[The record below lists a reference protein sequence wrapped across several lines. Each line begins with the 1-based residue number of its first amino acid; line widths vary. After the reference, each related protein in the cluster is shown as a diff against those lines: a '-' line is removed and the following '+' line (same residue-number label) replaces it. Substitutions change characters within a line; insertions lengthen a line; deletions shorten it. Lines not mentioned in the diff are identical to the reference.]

1 MNPFFV
7 LLVLRLSE
15 FPPVPEKISKQK
27 VIVYKSRVDPTIVKL
42 TAEKMKYKLFGKF
55 GLSKRKSE
63 EIRVVSVDK
72 YYEPYTLIDAKYNIR
87 YFKRR
92 TFTLNADSETEE
104 AKVLGESFVPEAVA
118 GEAGETGKAI
128 TLEAELWSS
137 YDDKAYLVLDKE
149 GKEIPPDQVPAAPS
163 EDHPEKI
170 LKEFGKKSGAVKGS
184 PRKDIDMVKSRIV
197 KRPSDIAEIE
207 EELFDISEHAVIYSP
222 LYEITFRNVRTGDE
236 KVVKIDGVSAK
247 IISEK

>member
-1 MNPFFV
+1 LKEM
-7 LLVLRLSE
+7 
-15 FPPVPEKISKQK
+15 PPVPEKISKRK

-55 GLSKRKSE
+55 GLSKRKAE

-72 YYEPYTLIDAKYNIR
+72 YYEPYTLIDAKYKIR
-87 YFKRR
+87 YFKKRIY
-92 TFTLNADSETEE
+92 TLNVDAGTEE
-104 AKVLGESFVPEAVA
+104 VKILGASYLPEPVSNAARESEEPKKAV
-118 GEAGETGKAI
+118 

-184 PRKDIDMVKSRIV
+184 SRKEIDMVKSRIV
-197 KRPSDIAEIE
+197 NRPQDIDEIE
-207 EELFDISEHAVIYSP
+207 EELFNISEHAVIYSP
-222 LYEITFRNVRTGDE
+222 LYEITFRNVRTGE
-236 KVVKIDGVSAK
+236 ERVIKIDGVSAK
-247 IISEK
+247 ILSEK

>member
-1 MNPFFV
+1 
-7 LLVLRLSE
+7 
-15 FPPVPEKISKQK
+15 
-27 VIVYKSRVDPTIVKL
+27 VKL

-55 GLSKRKSE
+55 GLSKRKAE

-87 YFKRR
+87 YFKRKVY
-92 TFTLNADSETEE
+92 TLNVDSETEE
-104 AKVLGESFVPEAVA
+104 VKILGETYMPETVPDAA
-118 GEAGETGKAI
+118 GESGKAV

-137 YDDKAYLVLDKE
+137 YHDKAYLVLDKD
-149 GKEIPPDQVPAAPS
+149 GKEIRPDQVPAAPS

-170 LKEFGKKSGAVKGS
+170 LKEFGKKSGVVKGS

-207 EELFDISEHAVIYSP
+207 EELFSISEHAVIYSP

-236 KVVKIDGVSAK
+236 KVIKIDGVSAK

>member
-1 MNPFFV
+1 M
-7 LLVLRLSE
+7 LRLSE
-15 FPPVPEKISKQK
+15 IPPVPEKISKRK

-55 GLSKRKSE
+55 ALSKRKSE

-72 YYEPYTLIDAKYNIR
+72 YYEPYTLIDARYNIR
-87 YFKRR
+87 YFKRKVY
-92 TFTLNADSETEE
+92 TLGVDPETEE
-104 AKVLGESFVPEAVA
+104 AKILGASYVPETVSSGSGES
-118 GEAGETGKAI
+118 GEPDRVI

-137 YDDKAYLVLDKE
+137 YDDKAYIVLNKE

-170 LKEFGKKSGAVKGS
+170 LKEFGKKSGVVKGS
-184 PRKDIDMVKSRIV
+184 PRKEIDMVKSRIV

-207 EELFDISEHAVIYSP
+207 DELFHISEHAVIYSP

-236 KVVKIDGVSAK
+236 RVVKIDGVSAK
-247 IISEK
+247 ILSEK

>member
-1 MNPFFV
+1 MLHLKEV
-7 LLVLRLSE
+7 
-15 FPPVPEKISKQK
+15 PPVPEKISKRK

-55 GLSKRKSE
+55 GLSKRKAE

-72 YYEPYTLIDAKYNIR
+72 YYEPYTLIDARYNIR
-87 YFKRR
+87 YFRKRVY
-92 TFTLNADSETEE
+92 TLDVDAETEE
-104 AKVLGESFVPEAVA
+104 VRILGATYMPETVSGAAKESGESSKAV
-118 GEAGETGKAI
+118 

-184 PRKDIDMVKSRIV
+184 PRKEIDMVKSRIV
-197 KRPSDIAEIE
+197 KRPSDVAEIE
-207 EELFDISEHAVIYSP
+207 DELFHISEHAVIYSP
-222 LYEITFRNVRTGDE
+222 LYEITFRNVRTGE
-236 KVVKIDGVSAK
+236 ERVVKIDGVSAK

>member
-1 MNPFFV
+1 LKEV
-7 LLVLRLSE
+7 
-15 FPPVPEKISKQK
+15 PPVPEKISKRK

-55 GLSKRKSE
+55 GLSKRKAE

-72 YYEPYTLIDAKYNIR
+72 YYEPYTLIDARYSIR
-87 YFKRR
+87 YFKKRVYN
-92 TFTLNADSETEE
+92 LNVDPETEE
-104 AKVLGESFVPEAVA
+104 VKILGASYMPEKVSDAAGES
-118 GEAGETGKAI
+118 GEHGKAV

-170 LKEFGKKSGAVKGS
+170 LKEFGKKSGEVKGS
-184 PRKDIDMVKSRIV
+184 PRKEIDMVKSRIV
-197 KRPSDIAEIE
+197 KRPSDITKID
-207 EELFDISEHAVIYSP
+207 EELFNIFEHAVIYSP

>member
-1 MNPFFV
+1 MKEV
-7 LLVLRLSE
+7 
-15 FPPVPEKISKQK
+15 PPVPEKISKRK

-55 GLSKRKSE
+55 GLSKKKAE

-72 YYEPYTLIDAKYNIR
+72 YYEPYTLIDARYSIR
-87 YFKRR
+87 YFKKRVYK
-92 TFTLNADSETEE
+92 LNVDPETEE
-104 AKVLGESFVPEAVA
+104 VKVLGETYMPEAVSGGA
-118 GEAGETGKAI
+118 GESGEPGKAV

-170 LKEFGKKSGAVKGS
+170 LKEFGKKSGAVQGS
-184 PRKDIDMVKSRIV
+184 PRKDIDMVKSKIV
-197 KRPSDIAEIE
+197 KRPSDISEIDT
-207 EELFDISEHAVIYSP
+207 ELFNISEHAVIYSP
-222 LYEITFRNVRTGDE
+222 LYEITFRNVRTNEE